1 MSTKHVVILKN
12 DAVGDLVHSLN
23 GIYNIINDS
32 NVDKITI
39 FVSKFSKKF
48 NFLLNNPKV
57 KIKIINYNL
66 SIIEKIKL
74 FFFIFNNKISK
85 IYILAPKNFFYYLPI
100 FFFNI
105 KFYALCVDNI
115 NGYKRPSSFLRRFLY
130 KFVIND
136 RAAQFKRLSTKKIQS
151 KLTSDGNTPNNEF
164 RIIIKKSDLLK
175 KNLPDNYIY
184 FHAKRKILNEL
195 GWGINELKMLFGEIL
210 KYSNNL
216 ILTKDIENDENTKV
230 FKDNFNSFD
239 FKTLKFIDNSQKVIF
254 FDNVDGVDLYNTI
267 INSKKVVAFHGMM
280 TNLATI
286 EKKPVL
292 DLFYCNIK
300 SLSDYRR
307 YKNALYEF
315 KPNYKGY
322 DLIVP
327 SKDIIK
333 TINKM
338 RFSLKKIWIKNL

>member
-23 GIYNIINDS
+23 GIYNIINDN

-39 FVSKFSKKF
+39 FVSKLSKKF
-48 NFLLNNPKV
+48 NFLFNNPKV
-57 KIKIINYNL
+57 HIKVINYNL

-74 FFFIFNNKISK
+74 FFFILNNKISK

-100 FFFNI
+100 FFLNI

-136 RAAQFKRLSTKKIQS
+136 RAAQFKRLSTEKIQT
-151 KLTSDGNTPNNEF
+151 KLISGDNVGNNEF
-164 RIIIKKSDLLK
+164 SIIIKKSDLLK

-195 GWGINELKMLFGEIL
+195 GWGINELKMLFNEIL
-210 KYSNNL
+210 KYSDNL

-254 FDNVDGVDLYNTI
+254 FDNIDGADLYNTI

-280 TNLATI
+280 TNLASI
-286 EKKPVL
+286 NKHKVL
-292 DLFYCNIK
+292 DLFHCNINNWD
-300 SLSDYRR
+300 DYRNYR
-307 YKNALYEF
+307 NSFYEF
-315 KPNYKGY
+315 KPSYNGY
-322 DLIVP
+322 DFIIP
-327 SKDIIK
+327 SKNIK
-333 TINKM
+333 KTLKKI
-338 RFSLKKIWIKNL
+338 RYSLKK